1 MAEVDTDLPKT
12 LVKRLVKNK
21 LAGLV
26 DSSDG
31 AKREVQIN
39 KDALLAFSESAKVF
53 INYLTTTAND
63 ICHEHKRQT
72 ISADDVLQ
80 ALDDLDFVEM
90 VPQLKDALEAFR
102 KTTKDKNQ
110 KKAEQ
115 NKKRKAQADQG
126 PGQATGAE
134 DDAGDADTAADVDAE
149 DEHGGCT

>member
-90 VPQLKDALEAFR
+90 VPQLKDALEGWFGVPLQ
-102 KTTKDKNQ
+102 DHQ
-110 KKAEQ
+110 M
-115 NKKRKAQADQG
+115 
-126 PGQATGAE
+126 P
-134 DDAGDADTAADVDAE
+134 
-149 DEHGGCT
+149 